1 MNLKGEFMNN
11 YYQMKEKRIMREI
24 KLAFPYYQH
33 FVAQTYGAELADIV
47 TKETLEQFAALLPQL
62 PYIGGDENRLTE
74 NLYLTAAMLAFYRA
88 LKAHDKSVEEV
99 ARIIYL
105 GTESMYSSFPFNAM
119 LWWEGRMTFSRQ
131 RYEKLKYDAA
141 ASQRRQYP
149 GDWVYNFVEGDG
161 KSFLFGVNYTECG
174 IVKYL
179 KEQGAPELAPYLC
192 WLDYPMS
199 AAMRIGLI
207 RTETLAQGGEKCN
220 FRFCLRQDCAKVVPD
235 FIKKQKGNK

>member
-1 MNLKGEFMNN
+1 MNS
-11 YYQMKEKRIMREI
+11 YYLMKEKRIMREI
-24 KLAFPYYQH
+24 KLALPHFRR
-33 FVAQTYGAELADIV
+33 FVAQAYGSELADIV
-47 TKETLEQFAALLPQL
+47 VKETLEQFAALLPQL

-74 NLYLTAAMLAFYRA
+74 NLYLSAAMLAFYQA
-88 LKAHDKSVEEV
+88 LKVHGKPVEEV

-119 LWWEGRMTFSRQ
+119 LWWEGRRTFSRQ
-131 RYEKLKYDAA
+131 RFERLQCGAA
-141 ASQRRQYP
+141 ASQRHQYS

-161 KSFLFGVNYTECG
+161 KTFLFGVDYTECG

-179 KEQGAPELAPYLC
+179 EEQGASELAPYLC

-207 RTETLAQGGEKCN
+207 RTVTLAQGGEKCN
-220 FRFCLRQDCAKVVPD
+220 FRFCRWQDRAEVIPD
-235 FIKKQKGNK
+235 FMKK